1 MLIDVQ
7 AGQWFLL
14 ILSVFLFVGPGI
26 GILNILRINT
36 KFRISLLYIFAF
48 VLSVAFWSI
57 FLAYLRFFKVTVLYP
72 WFVYVISIGAWV
84 IGLILR
90 GKQDYKIKLVNPD
103 MWEVFLV
110 LALISSLFINT
121 YAVRHMVVGLGSD
134 SNHHTLITQLII
146 WNKGLPNNYSPAY
159 PEIITFNYHFGFHTL
174 AAVLSLLSGWE
185 PRLIVL
191 VLAPILISLSGLAA
205 AYFAWKVFRSE
216 AAMSIAGIIPS
227 LIAVFPTAM
236 LEWGRYPQTL
246 GLIILSVF
254 LAEYLSVKDDS
265 AGKRKIF
272 LISILASGLSL
283 THYRVTVMGIMAV
296 MVWEIFNLWRIKQN
310 LQSLKARL
318 LFNGFISLAVIF
330 FVWPWF
336 LKVYLNQFVGYPV
349 QYSAPAESFF
359 SILRLGTTAL
369 EFPTNGILISVF
381 ALCGAWAVFKRD
393 KLGSWIFI
401 WMLLLLVSSWLTRGL
416 KYTTIDPVTVI
427 SSSFLPVAMMIG
439 WGVNNLEKI
448 KYYFIDMKI
457 LLQSMFLLAC
467 LWGAFHMNGLL
478 NVPAA
483 AYVKPEDL
491 EAAKW
496 IKQNTPEDACFMI
509 NTYRFEFSTN
519 FIIGSDAGGWL
530 PVLAQRC
537 VVTYPMTS
545 NIERFNHPN
554 ALEKVV
560 RIHNLE
566 GDLTSEEA
574 IQLLSSAGIKYIYD
588 GGDEKI
594 RVYSEDPSTRRIFE
608 ILYDKDDKRVYWINF
623 EILR

>member
-7 AGQWFLL
+7 AGQWLKL
-14 ILSVFLFVGPGI
+14 ILSGLIFIGPGV
-26 GILNILRINT
+26 GILSFLKINT

-57 FLAYLRFFKVTVLYP
+57 FLAYLRFFKINVLYP
-72 WFVYVISIGAWV
+72 WFVYLISISGWMIGV
-84 IGLILR
+84 IR
-90 GKQDYKIKLVNPD
+90 EKQNQKIELVGPD
-103 MWEVFLV
+103 IWEVFLV
-110 LALISSLFINT
+110 LALISSLFINIF
-121 YAVRHMVVGLGSD
+121 ALRHMVVGLGSD

-174 AAVLSLLSGWE
+174 AAILSLLSGWE

-205 AYFAWKVFRSE
+205 AYFSWRVFQSE
-216 AAMSIAGIIPS
+216 AAMSFVGIIPS

-246 GLIILSVF
+246 GLILLSVF
-254 LAEYLSVKDDS
+254 IAEYLTAHNNDVSKW
-265 AGKRKIF
+265 KIF

-283 THYRVTVMGIMAV
+283 THYRVTIMGIVAV
-296 MVWEIFNLWRIKQN
+296 MIWEIFNFWRIKHN
-310 LQSLKARL
+310 FQSLRARL
-318 LFNGFISLAVIF
+318 LFIGLISFLVVF

-336 LKVYLNQFVGYPV
+336 LQVYLNQFVGYPA
-349 QYSAPAESFF
+349 QYSVPAESFF
-359 SILRLGTTAL
+359 SISRLGTTAL
-369 EFPTNGILISVF
+369 EYPTNGILIGAF
-381 ALCGAWAVFKRD
+381 ALFGAWTILKRD
-393 KLGSWIFI
+393 RVGLWIFFWLI
-401 WMLLLLVSSWLTRGL
+401 LLLVSSWITRGL
-416 KYTTIDPVTVI
+416 KYTIIDPVTVI
-427 SSSFLPVAMMIG
+427 SSSYTPIAIMIG
-439 WGVNNLEKI
+439 WGINNLEKI
-448 KYYFIDMKI
+448 KYSITKKI
-457 LLQSMFLLAC
+457 LFPSIFLLAC

-483 AYVKPEDL
+483 AYVKPEDI

-509 NTYRFEFSTN
+509 STYRFEFSTN

-545 NIERFNHPN
+545 NIERFDHPN
-554 ALEKVV
+554 TLEKVV
-560 RIHNLE
+560 KIHKLN

-574 IQLLSSAGIKYIYD
+574 LQLLSSARIEYIYD
-588 GGDEKI
+588 GGGGEIKVDSKDLNLEYELEVLYEKDPI
-594 RVYSEDPSTRRIFE
+594 RVYR
-608 ILYDKDDKRVYWINF
+608 INF
-623 EILR
+623 GKLVR

>member
-36 KFRISLLYIFAF
+36 KFRISLLYLFAF

-72 WFVYVISIGAWV
+72 WFVYIISIGAWV
-84 IGLILR
+84 IGLIVR
-90 GKQDYKIKLVNPD
+90 GKQDYKIKLVGPD

-227 LIAVFPTAM
+227 LIGVFPTAM

-254 LAEYLSVKDDS
+254 LAEYINVQDDS
-265 AGKRKIF
+265 VSDKRKIF

-283 THYRVTVMGIMAV
+283 THYRVTIMGIMAV

-310 LQSLKARL
+310 LQSLKPRL

-336 LKVYLNQFVGYPV
+336 LKVYLNQFVGYPA

-369 EFPTNGILISVF
+369 EYPTNGILISAF
-381 ALCGAWAVFKRD
+381 ALCGAWAIFKRD

-427 SSSFLPVAMMIG
+427 SSSYLPVAMMIG
-439 WGVNNLEKI
+439 WGVYNLGKV
-448 KYYFIDMKI
+448 KYFIDMKI

-478 NVPAA
+478 NVPTA

-491 EAAKW
+491 EAVNW

-545 NIERFNHPN
+545 NIERFDHPN

-560 RIHNLE
+560 RIHALRGE
-566 GDLTSEEA
+566 
-574 IQLLSSAGIKYIYD
+574 LSSSNTIEILKKYDVSYVYVKQDENQNSMINYLESGYYELLFNFDNVYIYFL
-588 GGDEKI
+588 K
-594 RVYSEDPSTRRIFE
+594 
-608 ILYDKDDKRVYWINF
+608 
-623 EILR
+623 